1 MKRTSA
7 ISRVFRA
14 RSFIARLAI
23 LVLVLQALIP
33 GVLAYSAGLDGV
45 WCRSLA
51 AADTGSPFPSAG
63 AEPCLVCVL
72 MCSGNAPLPAAAM
85 VLPAPPAVAG
95 AFFPSLGA
103 MAGPRRANDHNHPI
117 RAPPRAEGLPAS
129 GRSPV
134 LMGVPSPDAA

>member
-1 MKRTSA
+1 MNRTSA

-14 RSFIARLAI
+14 RSFIARLAV

-63 AEPCLVCVL
+63 AEPCLVGVL

-95 AFFPSLGA
+95 DFFPSIGA
-103 MAGPRRANDHNHPI
+103 VALARHSDTQNHPI
-117 RAPPRAEGLPAS
+117 RAPPRAAGFPAS

-134 LMGVPSPDAA
+134 LTGVPSPDAA